1 MLRFGI
7 NPVKFFILVEVFEK
21 AIENVGAFQQLTLS
35 RLNDIQFLFL
45 VFRMDYVDDFLQKVF
60 FLDVHLD
67 DVASI
72 ILNHQ

>member
-35 RLNDIQFLFL
+35 RLNHIQFLFL